1 MKDKIKN
8 MFHKDSIEWINGHY
22 LLFCLYESLVLN
34 LVMESVSRH
43 SPLQALVYVIRRP
56 VMFAFNALIL
66 LLFLGLGS
74 IFRRRMMY
82 NAIVSI
88 ILLAL
93 GITNGILLCFR
104 TTPFAA
110 VDFLLITSAVRIVKL
125 YLSPL
130 VIVLILAAIVGAIV
144 LSVVLGLKTPKYQGK
159 LHVAATLAVMVVYAF
174 SLIGVNRILVAC
186 GVATEN
192 FSNLAD
198 AYRKF
203 GFTYCFANSVINLG
217 MEEPDD
223 YSAEQIESLVE
234 GSLNAPFP
242 VNPLE
247 PGMGSGML
255 DEGQMPGGTA
265 SGDKPEIMLPDSNV
279 PDGEPEKPE
288 QVETE
293 NGGHGNENENGG
305 PPNVIFVQLESFFD
319 PYTVVGLEFSEDPIP
334 YWRELTQHYTT
345 GHLYVPS
352 VGAGTAN
359 TEFEILTGMN
369 LDFFGPGEYPYKTI
383 LKSTTCE
390 SIANNLKAL
399 GYTAHAIH
407 NNDGTFYDRH
417 IVFSQL
423 GFDTFT
429 PIEYMYDVERNVN
442 GFAKDEILIGEIL
455 KAMDSTGGEDVIYA
469 ISVQAHG
476 EYPSERLEDEEP
488 IFIRY
493 TDLDMQYAWS
503 YYVNQIAEDDRFV
516 RGLIE
521 ALEDRGEPVV
531 LVLYGDHLPY
541 MNLETED
548 VEGGILTATEYVV
561 WDNIGLAKNDM
572 DLEAYQLSAKVLQQ
586 AGIEQGILTKLHQSC
601 MGDDDYL
608 VKLEML
614 QYDMLYGEREI
625 YGGIN
630 PYEATALK
638 LGIDEIAVTAVREEE
653 GHIYVYGTGFNEY
666 SHICVNGEVQ
676 ETTYV
681 EKGMLLLEK
690 SHLNPGD
697 VVTVAQIGTDNII
710 LGETEGCVYE

>member
-1 MKDKIKN
+1 MKEKIKKV
-8 MFHKDSIEWINGHY
+8 FHKDNIQWINEHY
-22 LLFCLYESLVLN
+22 ILFCLYESLALN
-34 LVMESVSRH
+34 LILEAVSRH
-43 SPLQALVYVIRRP
+43 SLLRALLYLIQRP

-66 LLFLGLGS
+66 LLFFAFGS
-74 IFRRRMMY
+74 IVRRRIMY
-82 NAIVSI
+82 NAIVL
-88 ILLAL
+88 ILFLAL

-125 YLSPL
+125 YLSPI
-130 VIVLILAAIVGAIV
+130 VIGLILLAILASVV

-159 LHVAATLAVMVVYAF
+159 LHILATLAIAVTYTF
-174 SLIGVNRILVAC
+174 SLIGINRLLIVC

-198 AYRKF
+198 AYHDY
-203 GFTYCFANSVINLG
+203 GFPYCFANSMINLG
-217 MEEPDD
+217 MEKPDD
-223 YSAEQIESLVE
+223 YSPELIENVVQ

-247 PGMGSGML
+247 PGMGNGAMDSANAPGETGDAPSGK
-255 DEGQMPGGTA
+255 D
-265 SGDKPEIMLPDSNV
+265 PEPTR
-279 PDGEPEKPE
+279 EPEGANDQPDIV
-288 QVETE
+288 QT
-293 NGGHGNENENGG
+293 GGM
-305 PPNVIFVQLESFFD
+305 PNIIFVQLESFFD
-319 PYTVVGLEFSEDPIP
+319 PYMVAGLEFSQDPIP
-334 YWRELTQHYTT
+334 FYRELTGQYTT
-345 GHLYVPS
+345 GSLYVPS

-442 GFAKDEILIGEIL
+442 GFAKDAILVGEIL
-455 KAMDSTGGEDVIYA
+455 KAMDSTQGEDIVYA

-476 EYPSERLEDEEP
+476 EYPSQRLDDEEP

-493 TDLDMQYAWS
+493 TDLSMEYAWS

-516 RGLIE
+516 RDLVT
-521 ALEDRGEPVV
+521 ALEERGEPAL

-548 VEGGILTATEYVV
+548 VDGGVLTATQYVI
-561 WDNIGLAKNDM
+561 WDNIGLQKNDIN
-572 DLEAYQLSAKVLQQ
+572 LEAYQLSAKVLEE
-586 AGIEQGILTKLHQSC
+586 AGITQGILTKLHQSC
-601 MGDDDYL
+601 MWDEDYL
-608 VKLEML
+608 SKLEVI
-614 QYDMLYGEREI
+614 QYDMLYGDREI

-630 PYEATALK
+630 PYGATDLK
-638 LGIDEIAVTAVREEE
+638 LGIDEITVTAVAKEEE
-653 GHIYVYGTGFNEY
+653 GLVYVYGTGFNEY
-666 SHICVNGEVQ
+666 SHVCVNGETQ
-676 ETTYV
+676 KTTYV
-681 EKGMLLLEK
+681 EQGMLLIEDPQLAA
-690 SHLNPGD
+690 GD
-697 VVTVAQIGTDNII
+697 IVTVAQIGTDNIT
-710 LGETEGCVYE
+710 LGETEEYVCE